1 MTKATTPAKI
11 NLIFEVGE
19 LDNTGYHPVNSLYL
33 ELDLREE
40 IKIKPGTHGIAINV
54 AGDLPARHLSAVP
67 TDSRNLIH
75 KVAVALCEKLGIAV
89 PAIEIDLY
97 KRIPVAGGM
106 AGGSADA
113 AAMLVALNTYLFENL
128 QTPLLTNSELK
139 ELAATLGSDIPFLID
154 GGLAIGVGRG
164 EQLTQLAPL
173 GFETHWVICVSNE
186 GLSTPVVFG
195 KFDELFHVEP
205 FSDFQELEISSI
217 EDLALVMANDLEE
230 AAIAL
235 LPSITGSKSKL
246 EELGALK
253 AMVSGSGPSVIGLFK
268 SLEEAEL
275 ARVSISN
282 SGGFALVA
290 TASYAGTRLEH

>member
-1 MTKATTPAKI
+1 MTKASTPAKI

-19 LDNTGYHPVNSLYL
+19 LEPTGYHGVNSLYL
-33 ELDLREE
+33 ELNLLEE
-40 IKIKPGTHGIAINV
+40 IVITSGTHGVTINV
-54 AGDLPARHLSAVP
+54 DGDLPARHLSAVP
-67 TDSRNLIH
+67 KDSKNLIY
-75 KVAVALCEKLGIAV
+75 KVAVALCERVGIEL
-89 PAIEIDLY
+89 PSINIDLY

-113 AAMLVALNTYLFENL
+113 AAMLVAFNAYLNENF
-128 QTPLLTNSELK
+128 QTPLLSRAELK
-139 ELAATLGSDIPFLID
+139 ELAASLGSDIPYLID

-164 EQLTQLAPL
+164 EKLTQLEPL
-173 GFETHWVICVSNE
+173 GFETHWVICVSSE

-205 FSDFQELEISSI
+205 FSDLTALELRSVEG
-217 EDLALVMANDLEE
+217 LASVMANDLEE
-230 AAIAL
+230 PAIAL
-235 LPSITGSKSKL
+235 LPSIQVSKSKL

-275 ARVSISN
+275 ARVSINN

>member
-1 MTKATTPAKI
+1 MIKATTPAKI

-19 LDNTGYHPVNSLYL
+19 LEDTGYHGVNSLYL

-40 IKIKPGTHGIAINV
+40 IVIKPGIKGVSISV
-54 AGDLPARHLSAVP
+54 AGDLPQRHLTAVP
-67 TDSRNLIH
+67 TDSRNLIY
-75 KVAVALCEKLGIAV
+75 KVAVALCQKLSV
-89 PAIEIDLY
+89 DMPAIEISLF

-113 AAMLVALNTYLFENL
+113 AAMLVAFNRYLHEHL
-128 QTPLLTNSELK
+128 QTRLLSVAELK

-154 GGLAIGVGRG
+154 GGFAIGVGRG
-164 EQLTQLAPL
+164 EQLTQLDPL
-173 GFETHWVICVSNE
+173 PFDTHWVICVSSE

-205 FSDFQELEISSI
+205 FSDFNQLEISNI
-217 EDLALVMANDLEE
+217 ADLAQAMNNDLEE
-230 AAIAL
+230 AAISL
-235 LPSITGSKSKL
+235 LPAISDSKSML
-246 EELGALK
+246 LELGALK
-253 AMVSGSGPSVIGLFK
+253 AMVSGSGPSVIGLFS

-275 ARVSISN
+275 ARVSINN

-290 TASYAGTRLEH
+290 SASYAGTRLES